1 MINDKVSFSPT
12 EEQVNAAWIDVS
24 IYLQNDMVHMP
35 KDPQAS
41 FYLIHDPEKGSRGT
55 MYEMKITSHEGTHV
69 DAPRHFIRGGT
80 TIDQMP
86 LDTMLGLARIIEIKN
101 PEVITPEELAEYSIQ
116 PGERLLFKTQN
127 SYSNV
132 YQTNSFPT
140 DFVYFS
146 EKAAAYL
153 AARKV
158 RVVGIDFITVG
169 TNKNDENIFAV
180 HEIMEYAGI
189 WIIEGLDLSQV
200 AAGAYDLICLPFK
213 LKTGDAGLARA
224 VVRPRK

>member
-1 MINDKVSFSPT
+1 MVKDMVSFET
-12 EEQVNAAWIDVS
+12 TGEQAQSEWIDVS
-24 IYLQNDMVHMP
+24 IPLENGMVHMP
-35 KDPQAS
+35 KDPQAN

-86 LDTMLGLARIIEIKN
+86 LDTTLGLARIIEIKDQ
-101 PEVITPEELAEYSIQ
+101 ESIKVEELEQYNIQ
-116 PGERLLFKTQN
+116 PGERLLFKTKN
-127 SYSNV
+127 SYSDV
-132 YQTNSFPT
+132 YKLNSFYV
-140 DFVYFS
+140 DFVYFT
-146 EKAAAYL
+146 EKAAEYL

-158 RVVGIDFITVG
+158 RVVGTDFISVG
-169 TNKNDENIFAV
+169 TNKRDENIFAV
-180 HEIMEYAGI
+180 HEILEYAGI
-189 WIIEGLDLSQV
+189 WIIEGLDLSKV
-200 AAGAYDLICLPFK
+200 GPGNYDLICLPFK